1 MTQAKKQAIIAKVT
15 SFLSKL
21 LDDEEEIPVASS
33 AEQPIEML
41 TIRECTQEIRGLNE
55 FTIRQLIARNEI
67 PFVRA
72 GQGKNG
78 KILIPKAALIAY
90 FNGIA

>member
-1 MTQAKKQAIIAKVT
+1 MTQAKKRDIIAKVT
-15 SFLSKL
+15 SLLSKL
-21 LDDEEEIPVASS
+21 LDEEETPLTNVHEPPV
-33 AEQPIEML
+33 EML
-41 TIRECTQEIRGLNE
+41 TIKECTQEVRGLNE

-90 FNGIA
+90 LNGIA

>member
-1 MTQAKKQAIIAKVT
+1 MTQAKKQDIIAKVT

-78 KILIPKAALIAY
+78 KILIPKAVLIAY

>member
-1 MTQAKKQAIIAKVT
+1 MTQAKKQDIITKVT
-15 SFLSKL
+15 SLLSKL
-21 LDDEEEIPVASS
+21 LDDEEQPVDS
-33 AEQPIEML
+33 ATEHPVEML

-67 PFVRA
+67 PFVLA

-90 FNGIA
+90 LNGIA

>member
-1 MTQAKKQAIIAKVT
+1 MTQAKKQDIISKVT
-15 SFLSKL
+15 LLLSKL
-21 LDDEEEIPVASS
+21 LDEVENPLASTP
-33 AEQPIEML
+33 EQPVEML
-41 TIRECTQEIRGLNE
+41 TIKECTQEIRGLNE

-78 KILIPKAALIAY
+78 KILIPKATLIAY
-90 FNGIA
+90 LN